1 MSAGVRH
8 ELILASAS
16 PRRSELLGRLGLAF
30 QVLPSQGEEER
41 VERLSESEAGPF
53 VEKLALA
60 KAREVAFQVPAGELV
75 LGADTLVWLEGEVLN
90 KPRDRAEA
98 CELLARLSG
107 REHRVYTGVALVRA
121 GESLVETLHEITRV
135 RFFPLSASEIE
146 AYVASGEPLDKAGA
160 YGAQGLGGLLIE
172 RIEGDYFN
180 VVGLP
185 VSRVH
190 RLLKKHGV
198 DCLEG
203 RR

>member
-1 MSAGVRH
+1 MSAGVRP
-8 ELILASAS
+8 EMILASAS
-16 PRRSELLGRLGLAF
+16 PRRSELLGRLGLSF
-30 QVLPSQGEEER
+30 QVRPARGEEEE
-41 VERLSESEAGPF
+41 VDRLAETEVGPF
-53 VEKLALA
+53 AEKLARV
-60 KAREVAFQVPAGELV
+60 KAEEVASSAPEGALV
-75 LGADTLVWLEGEVLN
+75 LGADTMVWMEGEVLN
-90 KPRDRAEA
+90 KPRDPADAEA
-98 CELLARLSG
+98 LLGRLSG

-121 GESLVETLHEITRV
+121 GKGLLESFHEITRV
-135 RFFPLSASEIE
+135 RFHSLSAGEIR

-160 YGAQGLGGLLIE
+160 YGAQGLGSLLIE

-203 RR
+203 AS

>member
-1 MSAGVRH
+1 M
-8 ELILASAS
+8 ILASAS
-16 PRRSELLGRLGLAF
+16 PRRSELLGRLGLRF
-30 QVLPSQGEEER
+30 RVTPSRAEEEK

-53 VEKLALA
+53 VERLALA
-60 KAREVAFQVPAGELV
+60 KASEVAAQAVYGELV
-75 LGADTLVWLEGEVLN
+75 LGADTIVWLEGAVLN
-90 KPRDRAEA
+90 KPRDSEEA
-98 CELLARLSG
+98 ISLLERLAG
-107 REHRVYTGVALVRA
+107 CEHRVYTGVALARA
-121 GESLVETLHEITRV
+121 GEGPIETLHEITKV
-135 RFFPLSASEIE
+135 RFYPLTRSEIE

-160 YGAQGLGGLLIE
+160 YGAQGLGSLLIE

>member
-30 QVLPSQGEEER
+30 QVQPSQGEEEK
-41 VERLSESEAGPF
+41 VDQLAESEAGSF
-53 VEKLALA
+53 VERLALA
-60 KAREVAFQVPAGELV
+60 KASEVAEKAVPGELV
-75 LGADTLVWLEGEVLN
+75 LGADTLVWLDGAVLN
-90 KPRDRAEA
+90 KPRDAKDAE
-98 CELLARLSG
+98 ELLARLSG

-121 GESLVETLHEITRV
+121 GEGLVESLHELTKV
-135 RFFPLSASEIE
+135 RFYPLSQSEIR
-146 AYVASGEPLDKAGA
+146 AYVESGEPLDKAGA
-160 YGAQGLGGLLIE
+160 YGAQGLGSLLIE